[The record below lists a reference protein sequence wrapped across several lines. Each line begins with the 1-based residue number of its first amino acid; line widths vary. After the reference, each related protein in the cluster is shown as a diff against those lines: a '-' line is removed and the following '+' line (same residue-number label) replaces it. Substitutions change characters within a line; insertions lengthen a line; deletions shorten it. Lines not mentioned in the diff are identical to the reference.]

1 MTATKRNAFL
11 AGAGGL
17 ILALATAC
25 SSSGSSNNSSGSGG
39 GTATGTA
46 PGTAQSAP
54 ANQPATI
61 TIASFTFTGPL
72 TVSPGATVTVTN
84 TDATDHTV
92 TADGAG
98 TFDVQA
104 PAGKTVTFTAPTT
117 PGTYPYHCAIHPQM
131 HGKLIVK

>member
-1 MTATKRNAFL
+1 MTVTKRSAFL

-17 ILALATAC
+17 ILVLATAC
-25 SSSGSSNNSSGSGG
+25 SSSGSSNKASSGGS
-39 GTATGTA
+39 TTSSA
-46 PGTAQSAP
+46 PGTTQSAP
-54 ANQPATI
+54 AAQPATI

-72 TVSPGATVTVTN
+72 TVSPGQTVTVTN

-92 TADGAG
+92 TADPGAG
-98 TFDVQA
+98 TFDVPA

-117 PGTYPYHCAIHPQM
+117 PGTYTYHCAIHPQM

>member
-25 SSSGSSNNSSGSGG
+25 SSSGSSAKGASGG
-39 GTATGTA
+39 ATAGTSATTS
-46 PGTAQSAP
+46 QSAP
-54 ANQPATI
+54 AGQPATI

-84 TDATDHTV
+84 TDTADHTV

-98 TFDVQA
+98 TFNVQA
-104 PAGKTVTFTAPTT
+104 PGGKTVTFTAPTT
-117 PGTYPYHCAIHPQM
+117 PGTYPYHCSIHPQM
-131 HGKLIVK
+131 HGTLIVK